1 MCSQSVPASYSTSP
15 AAIPETGMPKRSFS
29 GLTLDT
35 LGHELYV
42 DGEKTELTAKE
53 YDILLYLMDHK
64 GIVLS
69 RDQILN
75 AVWGYEYYG
84 EDRTVDWQIKL
95 LRNKLGVYR
104 DMIRTVRGVG
114 YKFDA

>member
-1 MCSQSVPASYSTSP
+1 M
-15 AAIPETGMPKRSFS
+15 
-29 GLTLDT
+29 
-35 LGHELYV
+35 
-42 DGEKTELTAKE
+42 DGEKTDLTAKE
-53 YDILLYLMDHK
+53 YDILLFLMDHK

-95 LRNKLGVYR
+95 LRNKLGAYR